1 MINVAMISA
10 SNAGA
15 NFTSDPIRLGD
26 LTTFSI
32 QVTFSSG
39 TLNGTLKLQGSNDN
53 TNWSDIG
60 GSSQAVASG
69 ASHLWT
75 INNAGYDYVRV
86 DWVNSSGTGTLSA
99 AARIK
104 ENVVKGA

>member
-1 MINVAMISA
+1 MKNVAMISA
-10 SNAGA
+10 ANAGS
-15 NFTSDPIRLGD
+15 NFTSVPIRLGD
-26 LTTFSI
+26 LVTFSV

-53 TNWSDIG
+53 SNWSDVA
-60 GSSQAVASG
+60 GSSQAVTSG

-99 AARIK
+99 EARIK
-104 ENVVKGA
+104 EFVVKGA